1 MSNMRKNGRGMMGK
15 QTLSSKDARNHR
27 DLLANSVDALGF
39 DEDEILTTEWPVSD
53 VPGLSVSAELHAIS
67 MPLPYFPSLPQAV
80 DTGWVTEEQT
90 WMLPAIPRSA
100 ITNTQKSLP
109 TSQDKAKGKAQTGSS
124 PQSYLSLALEMVKSS
139 GIYAVGA
146 LMSPLVSLI
155 LTPFLAHNLSSTDYG
170 GLAVLYTIVDLVTVI
185 TQLGLSPAF
194 FRAYN
199 SDYESARDRSGVL
212 ATTITLLS
220 FASLPVAIAMMLIAP
235 WLSELLFNTPAFST
249 PVVLT
254 AMVIV
259 MENLA
264 LPGISWFR
272 AEKRPLLY
280 SALSILNLLVVLGT
294 NIGLVGLLHAG
305 VNGALI
311 AKGAGFA
318 AIIVCTLPFTL
329 LRLAR
334 ERNLHLRFDIM
345 WSMLTFGIPTIFS
358 DIAAWVLQLSDRYL
372 LTHFG
377 SLAQTAS
384 YSVAYTLGG
393 VLSPVI
399 LAPWGLAWI
408 PIMYSIAKREDA
420 PHIFKLVF
428 RWWSSVLLFAAFGL
442 SLLSILVLATLFPP
456 SYQAAEPVI
465 PIITLSTM
473 LIGVWYI
480 FMIGVNIRRKT
491 ILEFVY
497 VVIAASVNLLLNF
510 FLIPSFGAIGAAVS
524 TLLAYALLVVVS
536 YIVNQRIYP
545 IGFEIGSFILRLAIG
560 VVLYVG
566 STLLIHAQ
574 KPLISWSISIVTLL
588 LYGVILLLLGG
599 LTPRKIINTF
609 GYVQAAF
616 RKASRKTYA

>member
-1 MSNMRKNGRGMMGK
+1 MSDTRKNGRGSTEK
-15 QTLSSKDARNHR
+15 QASFLKDTENQRE
-27 DLLANSVDALGF
+27 LLARSVDTVRF
-39 DEDEILTTEWPVSD
+39 DREEAAEWANIGLPA
-53 VPGLSVSAELHAIS
+53 LSVSTELRAIS
-67 MPLPYFPSLPQAV
+67 MPIPSFKPLPLAADSS
-80 DTGWVTEEQT
+80 WITEEQT
-90 WMLPAIPRSA
+90 WMLPAVTRSTTA
-100 ITNTQKSLP
+100 STQKSLP
-109 TSQDKAKGKAQTGSS
+109 TSPEKAQTGSG

-139 GIYAVGA
+139 GIYAIGA

-155 LTPFLAHNLSSTDYG
+155 LTPFLAHNLSSTEYG
-170 GLAVLYTIVDLVTVI
+170 GLSVLYTVVDLVTVI

-199 SDYESARDRSGVL
+199 SDYDSARDRSGVL
-212 ATTITLLS
+212 ATTITLLTL
-220 FASLPVAIAMMLIAP
+220 ASLPVAIVMMLVAT
-235 WLSELLFNTPAFST
+235 WLSEILFNTPAFSMS
-249 PVVLT
+249 VVLT
-254 AMVIV
+254 AVVIV

-264 LPGISWFR
+264 LPGISWLR
-272 AEKRPLLY
+272 AEKRPFLY
-280 SALSILNLLVVLGT
+280 SALSTVNLLVVLGT
-294 NIGLVGLLHAG
+294 NIGLVGILHVG

-318 AIIVCTLPFTL
+318 AMIVCTVPFIL

-334 ERNLHLRFDIM
+334 EHNLHLRFDIM
-345 WSMLTFGIPTIFS
+345 WSMLIFGVPTIFS

-372 LTHFG
+372 LSHFG

-399 LAPWGLAWI
+399 LAPWGLAWV

-442 SLLSILVLATLFPP
+442 SLLSILVLAILFPP

-473 LIGVWYI
+473 LTGVWYI

-497 VVIAASVNLLLNF
+497 VVIAAVVNLLLNLF
-510 FLIPSFGAIGAAVS
+510 FIPSFGAVGAAVS
-524 TLLAYALLVVVS
+524 TLLAYILLVIVS

-545 IGFEIGSFILRLAIG
+545 VGFEIGSFVLRLAIG
-560 VVLYVG
+560 IALYIG
-566 STLLIHAQ
+566 STLLSHAQ
-574 KPLISWSISIVTLL
+574 KPLISWSISIITLL
-588 LYGVILLLLGG
+588 IYGVILLLIGG
-599 LTPRKIINTF
+599 ITPRKIITIF
-609 GYVQAAF
+609 GYIRGTLMKGS
-616 RKASRKTYA
+616 RKAHA

>member
-1 MSNMRKNGRGMMGK
+1 
-15 QTLSSKDARNHR
+15 
-27 DLLANSVDALGF
+27 
-39 DEDEILTTEWPVSD
+39 
-53 VPGLSVSAELHAIS
+53 
-67 MPLPYFPSLPQAV
+67 
-80 DTGWVTEEQT
+80 
-90 WMLPAIPRSA
+90 
-100 ITNTQKSLP
+100 
-109 TSQDKAKGKAQTGSS
+109 
-124 PQSYLSLALEMVKSS
+124 
-139 GIYAVGA
+139 
-146 LMSPLVSLI
+146 
-155 LTPFLAHNLSSTDYG
+155 
-170 GLAVLYTIVDLVTVI
+170 
-185 TQLGLSPAF
+185 
-194 FRAYN
+194 
-199 SDYESARDRSGVL
+199 
-212 ATTITLLS
+212 
-220 FASLPVAIAMMLIAP
+220 
-235 WLSELLFNTPAFST
+235 
-249 PVVLT
+249 
-254 AMVIV
+254 
-259 MENLA
+259 
-264 LPGISWFR
+264 
-272 AEKRPLLY
+272 
-280 SALSILNLLVVLGT
+280 
-294 NIGLVGLLHAG
+294 
-305 VNGALI
+305 
-311 AKGAGFA
+311 
-318 AIIVCTLPFTL
+318 
-329 LRLAR
+329 
-334 ERNLHLRFDIM
+334 
-345 WSMLTFGIPTIFS
+345 MLTFGIPTIFS

-372 LTHFG
+372 LSHFG

-442 SLLSILVLATLFPP
+442 SLLSILVLAILFPP

-473 LIGVWYI
+473 LTGVWYI

-497 VVIAASVNLLLNF
+497 VVIAASVNLLLNL

-524 TLLAYALLVVVS
+524 TLLAYALLVIVS

-560 VVLYVG
+560 VVLYAG

-609 GYVQAAF
+609 GYIQAAF